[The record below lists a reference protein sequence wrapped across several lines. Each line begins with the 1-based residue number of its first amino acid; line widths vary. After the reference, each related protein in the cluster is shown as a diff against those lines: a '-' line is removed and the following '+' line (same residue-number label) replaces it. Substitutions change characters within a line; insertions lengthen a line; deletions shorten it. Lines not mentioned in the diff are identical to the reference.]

1 MSFELLL
8 DSSLAKQQRNNHNQ
22 TSHDFTVYFN
32 PPIELNREK
41 NYKAAL
47 NRLITMSYS
56 WYNVAERYGNNK
68 IKWRK
73 NTGNWQ
79 TLTFPDGM
87 YDYDGIKGFLQSKTG
102 FIDPNDKNKGHIFYL
117 YFDLTIYRVV
127 ILIAKDYEL
136 DLTDGGFA
144 SLLGYEKKIL
154 KDETN
159 FTGEMI
165 PDITRS
171 VDWVFLHYDLIS
183 RRANDIENDVLY
195 SFSTTNLQVS
205 YPFEKEPRRLACH
218 PVNKN
223 RIDYVRVWVTDGRN
237 NILDLNGVDIA
248 LSIMIEEE

>member
-1 MSFELLL
+1 MIFNLLL
-8 DSSLAKQQRNNHNQ
+8 DSSLAKQQINSYNQKSHN
-22 TSHDFTVYFN
+22 FTIYFN
-32 PPIELNREK
+32 PPIDLNQEK

-73 NTGNWQ
+73 NPGDWQ

-102 FIDPNDKNKGHIFYL
+102 FIDPNDKDKGHIFDL
-117 YFDLTIYRVV
+117 YFDFTIYRVV
-127 ILIAKDYEL
+127 ILVAKDYEL

-171 VDWVFLHYDLIS
+171 VDWVFLHCDLIS
-183 RRANDIENDVLY
+183 RRVNDVENDVLY

-205 YPFEKEPRRLACH
+205 YPFKQEPRRLECH
-218 PVNKN
+218 PVNRT
-223 RIDYVRVWVTDGRN
+223 RIDSVRVWVTDGRN
-237 NILDLNGVDIA
+237 NILDLNGVNIA

>member
-1 MSFELLL
+1 MSFNLLL

-22 TSHDFTVYFN
+22 KSHDFTIYFN
-32 PPIELNREK
+32 PPIELVRVK
-41 NYKAAL
+41 SYKAAL

-56 WYNVAERYGNNK
+56 WYNIAEAYGNNK

-73 NTGNWQ
+73 NTGDWQ

-87 YDYDGIKGFLQSKTG
+87 YDYDGIKRFLQSKTG
-102 FIDPNDKNKGHIFYL
+102 F
-117 YFDLTIYRVV
+117 TIYRVV
-127 ILIAKDYEL
+127 ILMAKDYEL

-159 FTGEMI
+159 FTAEMI

-171 VDWVFLHYDLIS
+171 VDWVFLHCDLIS
-183 RRANDIENDVLY
+183 RRVNDVENDVLY

-205 YPFEKEPRRLACH
+205 YPFKQEPRRLECH
-218 PVNKN
+218 PVNRS
-223 RIDYVRVWVTDGRN
+223 RIDSVRVWVTDGRN
-237 NILDLNGVDIA
+237 NILDLNGVNIA
-248 LSIMIEEE
+248 LSTMIEEE

>member
-1 MSFELLL
+1 MIFNLLL
-8 DSSLAKQQRNNHNQ
+8 DSSLAKQQRNNQ
-22 TSHDFTVYFN
+22 KSYDFTIYFN
-32 PPIELNREK
+32 PPIELDRKK

-47 NRLITMSYS
+47 DELVTMSYS
-56 WYNVAERYGNNK
+56 WYNIAERYGNNR

-73 NTGNWQ
+73 NSGSFQ

-87 YDYDGIKGFLQSKTG
+87 YDYNGIKRFLQSKTG
-102 FIDPNDKNKGHIFYL
+102 FIDPNDEDKGRIFDL
-117 YFDLTIYRVV
+117 YFDFTIYRVV
-127 ILIAKDYEL
+127 ILMAKDYEL

-171 VDWVFLHYDLIS
+171 VDWVFLHCDLIS
-183 RRANDIENDVLY
+183 WLANDVENDVLY
-195 SFSTTNLQVS
+195 SFSTVNLQVS
-205 YPFEKEPRRLACH
+205 YPFEKEPRRLQFH
-218 PVNKN
+218 PVNKT
-223 RIDYVRVWVTDGRN
+223 RIDSVRVWVSDGRN

-248 LSIMIEEE
+248 LSIRIEEE